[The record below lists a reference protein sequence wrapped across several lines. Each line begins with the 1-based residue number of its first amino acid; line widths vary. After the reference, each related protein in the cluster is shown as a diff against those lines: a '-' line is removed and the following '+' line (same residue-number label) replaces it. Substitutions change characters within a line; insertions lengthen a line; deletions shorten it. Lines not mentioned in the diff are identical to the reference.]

1 MHSGRV
7 VSSRGLRRT
16 QTLAERRAW
25 YLLRDRLVARLKFR
39 RQQPIDHYTID
50 FYCPKL
56 RLAVELDGGVH
67 SQPSQ
72 LKRDKEKDE

>member
-1 MHSGRV
+1 MDSGRV

-16 QTLAERRAW
+16 QTLAEHRAW
-25 YLLRDRLVARLKFR
+25 YLLRDRLGARLKF
-39 RQQPIDHYTID
+39 
-50 FYCPKL
+50 
-56 RLAVELDGGVH
+56 RLAVELDGGVR